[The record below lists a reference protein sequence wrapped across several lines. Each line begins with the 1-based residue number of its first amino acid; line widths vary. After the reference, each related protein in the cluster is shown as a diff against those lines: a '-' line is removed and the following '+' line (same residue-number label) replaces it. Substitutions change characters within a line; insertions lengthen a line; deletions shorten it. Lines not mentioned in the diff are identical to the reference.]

1 VKVDVNAYTYIGIV
15 EHGRLRVLL
24 AEDGRTGVFQLTAAD
39 VTQPPEAMDL
49 SAHESHVVLVRG
61 ASRGEWIH
69 SAVVVEQA
77 GPLLAVVAQLALGQ
91 TPRFPQG

>member
-1 VKVDVNAYTYIGIV
+1 MNAYTYVGLV

-39 VTQPPEAMDL
+39 ITQPPEAMDV
-49 SAHESHVVLVRG
+49 SVHEDHVVLLRG
-61 ASRGEWIH
+61 ATRGEWIH

-77 GPLLAVVAQLALGQ
+77 SSLLAIVTQLALGQ
-91 TPRFPQG
+91 KPRFPQG